1 MGRNEQ
7 IYCGEMVENMEVSGA
22 LRIKEKERI
31 KKQTEMSC
39 AHLGR
44 HIGRSN
50 GWIILK
56 F

>member
-1 MGRNEQ
+1 
-7 IYCGEMVENMEVSGA
+7 MVEYMGVSGA

-31 KKQTEMSC
+31 KKQIAMSC